1 MNSVVKVILI
11 VIGIIVLLI
20 GSFAIYLTYGLKK
33 GLNVQINDI
42 DLSAVRD
49 GEYTGVYNSGRWSN
63 KVNVTVKD
71 HKITGIKY
79 IKDVVFSMKPVQD
92 KVISDVEE
100 KQSLKIDAISGA
112 TVTSKAYLKSI
123 ENALNHK

>member
-33 GLNVQINDI
+33 GLNVRINDI